1 MSMNVYIYAERDI
14 SYRRH
19 AGQTVLTC
27 LDTQTVRFEAYQT
40 PSAVSY
46 KIVSSENPAEAY
58 AAWVLKERSED
69 EQVPIYGEDDVFGD
83 EDPVGYRTYN
93 AGQDHVRAF
102 RTWCADMEL
111 QGYTVKF
118 EVW

>member
-1 MSMNVYIYAERDI
+1 MSMNIRIYAERDI
-14 SYRRH
+14 SYSRRE
-19 AGQTVLTC
+19 GLTVFTC
-27 LDTQTVRFEAYQT
+27 LDTQSVRFEVYQT
-40 PSAVSY
+40 PTSVSY
-46 KIVSSENPAEAY
+46 EIASSENPAEAY
-58 AAWVLKERSED
+58 AAWVLKERSRD
-69 EQVPIYGEDDVFGD
+69 EQVPVYGEDDVFGD

-93 AGQDHVRAF
+93 EGREHVQEF